1 MLSSVAALPAA
12 IATPTDDPVAET
24 PDAVAP
30 PPRHPR
36 FALIDGMRT
45 IAVICVVL
53 VHAALFGGAF
63 GSSLGGRLLAH
74 LNLGVTIFFLI
85 SGFLLYRPMIAHRGG
100 GPAAPRSRDYARRR
114 VLRIYPA
121 YLLALTVLLIWPAST
136 GGIVGERWPMFALVH
151 ALPIYGGPRCIDQV
165 TKCGLAQTWSLVVE
179 ATFYLAL
186 PLYALLI
193 TRLTR
198 RLSLRR
204 WLVTELASLG
214 ALSIASVVL
223 QFVVLGSIPAWI
235 SGSVVGYCLWFAIG
249 MGMAVASVAVEGGI
263 RAPRAIHA
271 LGARPGALWALALAA
286 YLALSLWLPPS
297 PYLFSSSQQLV
308 THLCFALI
316 AALLLAPAVFASG
329 SGGLPRRLLAQPAVA
344 WLGLVSYGV
353 FLWHYVVA
361 LELGAEGAKASFPLV
376 LIGTLAISIP
386 LAAASYY
393 LLERPLL
400 RLK

>member
-1 MLSSVAALPAA
+1 
-12 IATPTDDPVAET
+12 
-24 PDAVAP
+24 
-30 PPRHPR
+30 
-36 FALIDGMRT
+36 
-45 IAVICVVL
+45 
-53 VHAALFGGAF
+53 
-63 GSSLGGRLLAH
+63 
-74 LNLGVTIFFLI
+74 
-85 SGFLLYRPMIAHRGG
+85 
-100 GPAAPRSRDYARRR
+100 
-114 VLRIYPA
+114 
-121 YLLALTVLLIWPAST
+121 
-136 GGIVGERWPMFALVH
+136 
-151 ALPIYGGPRCIDQV
+151 
-165 TKCGLAQTWSLVVE
+165 
-179 ATFYLAL
+179 
-186 PLYALLI
+186 
-193 TRLTR
+193 
-198 RLSLRR
+198 
-204 WLVTELASLG
+204 
-214 ALSIASVVL
+214 VL